1 MSHKVWRISSDI
13 RICGW
18 MSTLNTMLQITW
30 QMKQNGNFVGPLKLT
45 PCGSLSAGGM
55 SQVRL
60 ASETRPTSGVKLHA
74 SPPSA
79 SWGTPVSSPSMAPV
93 TTAAD
98 SASNGEFS
106 ISGGSC
112 FMVAVNSLKHA
123 F

>member
-1 MSHKVWRISSDI
+1 
-13 RICGW
+13 
-18 MSTLNTMLQITW
+18 MLQITW

-60 ASETRPTSGVKLHA
+60 ASETRPTSGVKLRA

-79 SWGTPVSSPSMAPV
+79 SWGTPVSSPSMTPV

-98 SASNGEFS
+98 SASNGEFP
-106 ISGGSC
+106 
-112 FMVAVNSLKHA
+112 FLVVAVLWLQLTVLNMLFHVRA
-123 F
+123 C